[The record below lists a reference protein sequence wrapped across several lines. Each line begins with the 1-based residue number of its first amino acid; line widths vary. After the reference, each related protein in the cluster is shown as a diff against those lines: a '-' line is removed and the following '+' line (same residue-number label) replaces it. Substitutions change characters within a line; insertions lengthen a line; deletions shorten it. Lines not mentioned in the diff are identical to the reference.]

1 MNREEGNLGGEGRGR
16 KIVRGWIRG
25 LNLNDW
31 LQKLK
36 GEWGTEVTFRRE
48 SKNIHKNKN
57 NNLHRNGVD
66 NYIDLQ
72 SFSHI
77 SKFGGYMKQ
86 EQKTFIR
93 SEAVTM
99 LRMI

>member
-1 MNREEGNLGGEGRGR
+1 MNREEGNFGGEGRGR
-16 KIVRGWIRG
+16 KIVRGLIRG

-31 LQKLK
+31 
-36 GEWGTEVTFRRE
+36 EWGTEVTFRRE

-86 EQKTFIR
+86 ERKTFIR